1 MNKKIK
7 IIAAICVVAILVL
20 SQGLFVVRQTNQAMV
35 LQFGKPIKQIQE
47 PGLKFK
53 LPFIQNVVFFEK
65 RLLDLDPPVEQ
76 VTLGTKKKRLDVDSF
91 TRFRIVDPLAYYKA
105 IIGNTGIYNSAL
117 AERELK
123 KLLNPIV
130 NSTVREVLGR
140 YGLSELLSEK
150 RVEIM
155 AEIRDKVKQEGKKFG
170 IDVVDVRIKRAD
182 LPKET
187 SGPIYNRMRSERI
200 REAKEIRAQGS
211 EVAEK
216 IKSNAER
223 ERTVIIAE
231 AQKEAQVI
239 RGEGDKEAA
248 RIWADAANKDAEF
261 YDFYRSLQAY
271 KASMAKEDTSLV
283 LSPDSEFFKFLN
295 NVPGTSRR
303 GRKK

>member
-1 MNKKIK
+1 MNKKTK
-7 IIAAICVVAILVL
+7 IIIAICVVAILVL
-20 SQGLFVVRQTNQAMV
+20 SQGLFVVTQTNQAMV
-35 LQFGKPIKQIQE
+35 LQFGKPVKQIQDA
-47 PGLKFK
+47 GLNFK
-53 LPFIQNVVFFEK
+53 LPLIQNVVFFEK

-76 VTLGTKKKRLDVDSF
+76 VILGDKKRLDVDSF
-91 TRFRIVDPLAYYKA
+91 TRFKIADPLSYYKA
-105 IIGNTGIYNSAL
+105 VIGNTGVYNAVV
-117 AERELK
+117 AENELK

-140 YGLSELLSEK
+140 YELPELLSEK
-150 RVEIM
+150 RIEIM
-155 AEIRDKVKQEGKKFG
+155 AEIRDKVRAKGKSLG

-182 LPKET
+182 LPEET

-200 REAKEIRAQGS
+200 REAKEVRAQGS
-211 EVAEK
+211 EAAEK
-216 IKSNAER
+216 IRSNAER

-248 RIWADAANKDAEF
+248 KIWAEAANQDAEF
-261 YDFYRSLQAY
+261 YAFYRSLQAY

-295 NVPGTSRR
+295 DIPGTSKRR
-303 GRKK
+303 R